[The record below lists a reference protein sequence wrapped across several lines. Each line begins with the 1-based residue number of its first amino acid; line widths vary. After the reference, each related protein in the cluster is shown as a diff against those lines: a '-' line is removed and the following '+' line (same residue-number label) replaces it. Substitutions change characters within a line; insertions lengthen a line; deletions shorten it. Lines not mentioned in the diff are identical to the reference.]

1 MELILHTQQAKQAT
15 ELIHPPAMAL
25 ARRGQ
30 ASVLLLLAALLFA
43 ATFLAVPAAATGKTG
58 QVAVLWGRNK
68 DEGSLREACD
78 TGTYTIVVISFLD
91 VFGRGN
97 YHLDL
102 SGHDIS
108 TVGADIKYCQSKAIL
123 VFLSIGGFGNQYSLP
138 TPQSAA
144 DFANYLWNAYMLGTD
159 KGVHRPFGDAYVDG
173 IDFFIQNGAPDNY
186 DELAKRLIVFN
197 KAYRARTPVQLTAT
211 PRCGYPDRSVQ
222 RALATG
228 LFTRIFVRFYDDPH
242 CAANVQQEWDKWSA
256 AFGTSAQ
263 IFLGLPASEKKVG
276 YVQPKN
282 LQGGAITGVQKA
294 ANYGGVMIWERFDD
308 KRTGYSRYA
317 IKWA

>member
-1 MELILHTQQAKQAT
+1 
-15 ELIHPPAMAL
+15 MAL
-25 ARRGQ
+25 ASRKP

-58 QVAVLWGRNK
+58 QVAVFWGRNK

-78 TGTYTIVVISFLD
+78 TGTYTIAVISFLD
-91 VFGRGN
+91 VFGHGN

-102 SGHDIS
+102 SGHDVS
-108 TVGADIKYCQSKAIL
+108 AVGADIKHCQSKGIL

-138 TPQSAA
+138 SPQSAA
-144 DFANYLWNAYMLGTD
+144 DFANYLWNAYMLGTA
-159 KGVHRPFGDAYVDG
+159 KGVSRPFGDAFVDG

-186 DELAKRLIVFN
+186 DELARRLVEFN

-211 PRCGYPDRSVQ
+211 PRCGFPDRNVE

-228 LFTRIFVRFYDDPH
+228 LFTRIFVRFYDDAH
-242 CAANVQQEWDKWSA
+242 CAAYWQQEWNKWTA
-256 AFGTSAQ
+256 AYPSAQ
-263 IFLGLPASEKKVG
+263 IFVGLPAAEKKVG
-276 YVQPKN
+276 YVHPKN
-282 LQGGAITGVQKA
+282 LQGGLFSVVQNT
-294 ANYGGVMIWERFDD
+294 ANYGGVMIWERYDD
-308 KRTGYSRYA
+308 KRTGYSSFA